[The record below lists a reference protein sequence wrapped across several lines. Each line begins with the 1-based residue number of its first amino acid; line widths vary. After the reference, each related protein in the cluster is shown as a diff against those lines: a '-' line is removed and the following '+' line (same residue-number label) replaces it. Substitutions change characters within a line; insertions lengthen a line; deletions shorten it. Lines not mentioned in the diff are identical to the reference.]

1 MDGGA
6 PEPVIATTRRAVSP
20 VPSPDGRFLV
30 FAANPDSVDAESVAT
45 GSCQRSESAADIRCR
60 RVPRPRHL
68 RRRPAAGRD
77 SECTTSGN
85 RASCYPIQPPGRL
98 QPITDGYTGDIDPC
112 WSPDGTR
119 LVFSSTS
126 SGHRNIWWARAD
138 LSKPVFLT
146 KEASIDE
153 GPVYSPDG
161 TQVAFVSDRGGRRG
175 IWAVSADGGT
185 PRLITPAH
193 ALNAVSWSRD
203 GKRLAYSAPVGA
215 LPQIEIV
222 EVSTGKVSRLPTT
235 LAANSPAWSPVE
247 DVIAYLETS
256 PGIGAFVR
264 FMTGDGKPLS
274 RGPARF
280 GDPPQ

>member
-1 MDGGA
+1 MSA
-6 PEPVIATTRRAVSP
+6 RRQAIV
-20 VPSPDGRFLV
+20 R
-30 FAANPDSVDAESVAT
+30 VAT
-45 GSCQRSESAADIRCR
+45 QSS
-60 RVPRPRHL
+60 
-68 RRRPAAGRD
+68 RPAVF
-77 SECTTSGN
+77 E
-85 RASCYPIQPPGRL
+85 
-98 QPITDGYTGDIDPC
+98 PITDGYTGDIDPC

-119 LVFSSTS
+119 LVFSSTR

-138 LSKPVFLT
+138 LVEPIFLT

-185 PRLITPAH
+185 PRARVPRPTPLTRSAGH
-193 ALNAVSWSRD
+193 GTGNAVDTVPR
-203 GKRLAYSAPVGA
+203 GTVGA

-247 DVIAYLETS
+247 DVIAYLGNVARYWS
-256 PGIGAFVR
+256 VR
-264 FMTGDGKPLS
+264 SIHD
-274 RGPARF
+274 R
-280 GDPPQ
+280 